1 MMRKIISL
9 GVLAMCLSPLSLQA
23 KDLKVTVTNTQNV
36 QRQELVALDVAK
48 VRSELGL
55 TDGETFVVKNG
66 RRQQVDY
73 QVTYD
78 GQLLFD
84 ASVRPKNKATFTIS
98 SGKPMPMKQWVKGS
112 FRPDRADDMVWE
124 NDRGAYRAYG
134 PALERSGEKAYG
146 FDVWTKNTP
155 DLVVDERYTLNATGD
170 KTKRQLEKEGKKE
183 QADSA
188 GIYTSF
194 HYDHGYGLDAYGVGA
209 TLGCGTPALMVD
221 GELVMPYCYRE
232 YRILDNGPLRFTVE
246 LTYAPKKVGNDEN
259 VVEHRVISLDKGS
272 NFNKIIVWYDG
283 LTRARDLASGV
294 VIHKEDTESVVL
306 GMNFVAYADPTDNA
320 EGNCSQLYVAT
331 LYPNGKVSTTLKP
344 LAQPVSGA
352 TAHALGMKSGLTA
365 GEKYTY
371 YFGSAW
377 SKYDVRTFPEW
388 QLLIQEFLD
397 ALRSPL
403 AVSMDS
409 IE

>member
-1 MMRKIISL
+1 MKKSFFMGL
-9 GVLAMCLSPLSLQA
+9 LAMCLSPLSLLA
-23 KDLKVTVTNTQNV
+23 KDLKVFVTNTQNV
-36 QRQELVALDVAK
+36 QRQEVVALDVAK

-55 TDGETFVVKNG
+55 TDGDSFVVLNASG
-66 RRQQVDY
+66 QQVDW

-78 GQLLFD
+78 SLLIFD
-84 ASVRPKNKATFTIS
+84 ASVRPKSKATFKIVA
-98 SGKPMPMKQWVKGS
+98 GKPMPMKQWVKGS

-124 NDRGAYRAYG
+124 NDRAAYRAYG
-134 PALERSGEKAYG
+134 PALEQSGEKAYG

-155 DLVVDERYTLNATGD
+155 ELVVDERYTLNATGD
-170 KTKRQLEKEGKKE
+170 KVKRQLAKEGKKE

-194 HYDHGYGLDAYGVGA
+194 HYDHGNGLDAYGVGA

-221 GELVMPYCYRE
+221 GEMVMPYCFRE

-246 LTYAPKKVGNDEN
+246 LTYNPTQVGADGN

-272 NFNKIIVWYDG
+272 NFNKITIWYDG
-283 LTRARDLASGV
+283 LTKSLDLASGV

-306 GMNFVAYADPTDNA
+306 GKNFVAYADPTDNVD
-320 EGNCSQLYVAT
+320 GNCCQLYVAT
-331 LYPNGKVSTTLKP
+331 LYPNGLVSTTQKPMLKP
-344 LAQPVSGA
+344 ESGA
-352 TAHALGMKSGLTA
+352 TGHALGIKKGLSD

-388 QLLIQEFLD
+388 QLRIQEFLD
-397 ALRSPL
+397 ALRFPL
-403 AVSMDS
+403 SISM
-409 IE
+409 ETKE

>member
-1 MMRKIISL
+1 M
-9 GVLAMCLSPLSLQA
+9 
-23 KDLKVTVTNTQNV
+23 NTQNV
-36 QRQELVALDVAK
+36 QRQELVALDVEK

-55 TDGETFVVKNG
+55 TDGDSFVVLNASG
-66 RRQQVDY
+66 QQVDW

-78 GQLLFD
+78 SLLIFD
-84 ASVRPKNKATFTIS
+84 ASVRPKSKATFTIVT
-98 SGKPMPMKQWVKGS
+98 GKPMPMKQWVKGS

-124 NDRGAYRAYG
+124 NDRAAYRAYG
-134 PALERSGEKAYG
+134 PALEQSGEKAYG

-155 DLVVDERYTLNATGD
+155 ELVVDERYMLNATGD
-170 KTKRQLEKEGKKE
+170 KVKRQLAKEGKKE
-183 QADSA
+183 RADSA

-194 HYDHGYGLDAYGVGA
+194 HYDHGNGLDAYGVGA

-221 GELVMPYCYRE
+221 GEMVMPYCFRE

-246 LTYAPKKVGNDEN
+246 LTYNPTQVGADGN

-272 NFNKIIVWYDG
+272 NFNKITVWYDG
-283 LTRARDLASGV
+283 LTKSLDLASGV

-306 GMNFVAYADPTDNA
+306 GKNFVAYADPTDNV
-320 EGNCSQLYVAT
+320 EGNCCQLYVAT
-331 LYPNGKVSTTLKP
+331 LYPNGMVSTTQKPMLKP
-344 LAQPVSGA
+344 ESGA
-352 TAHALGMKSGLTA
+352 IGHALGIKKGLSN

-388 QLLIQEFLD
+388 QLRIQEFLD
-397 ALRSPL
+397 ALRFPL
-403 AVSMDS
+403 SISM
-409 IE
+409 ETKE

>member
-1 MMRKIISL
+1 MML
-9 GVLAMCLSPLSLQA
+9 GVMALCLLPLSLQA
-23 KDLKVTVTNTQNV
+23 KDLKVTVTNTQGV

-55 TDGETFVVKNG
+55 ADGETFVVKNA

-84 ASVRPKNKATFTIS
+84 ASVRPNNKATFTITA
-98 SGKPMPMKQWVKGS
+98 GVPMPMKQWVKGS
-112 FRPDRADDMVWE
+112 FRPDRADDMAWE

-134 PALERSGEKAYG
+134 PALERTGEKAFG

-155 DLVVDERYTLNATGD
+155 DLVVDTRYTLNATGD
-170 KTKRQLEKEGKKE
+170 RTKRQLAKEGKTE

-246 LTYAPKKVGNDEN
+246 LIYNPKAIGNDN
-259 VVEHRVISLDKGS
+259 HVVEHRVISLDKGS
-272 NFNKIIVWYDG
+272 NFNKITVWYDG
-283 LTRARDLASGV
+283 LTSARDLASGV

-306 GMNFVAYADPTDNA
+306 GKNFVAYADPTDNA

-331 LYPNGKVSTTLKP
+331 LYPNGKVSTIQKP
-344 LAQPVSGA
+344 LMQPVSGA
-352 TAHALGMKSGLTA
+352 TAHALGIKSDLGNA
-365 GEKYTY
+365 EKFTY
-371 YFGSAW
+371 YFGAAW
-377 SKYDVRTFPEW
+377 SKYDVRSFPEW
-388 QLLIQEFLD
+388 QLRIQEYLE
-397 ALRSPL
+397 ALRAPL
-403 AVSMDS
+403 QVSTTVV
-409 IE
+409 E